1 MEAVYP
7 CLLLLHKTINSLQDY
22 LDLQD
27 DVDALAKWLGDY
39 RLTLNVKK
47 CKSLLISQKKSSL
60 FSSLPPITIQKC
72 ALDKVQSYRYLG
84 VLITADLCWSDH
96 INMICAKARK
106 QLGFIYRK
114 FCGHATCSIH
124 SKLFTQLL

>member
-1 MEAVYP
+1 MFADD
-7 CLLLLHKTINSLQDY
+7 LLLHKTINSLQDY

-47 CKSLLISQKKSSL
+47 GKSLLISQKKSSL

-72 ALDKVQSYRYLG
+72 ALDKVQSYHYLG
-84 VLITADLCWSDH
+84 VLIAADLYWSDH

-114 FCGHATCSIH
+114 FYGGMQLVVH